1 MNEGGSPMTWK
12 RFKNNTNLIEATK
25 EIAAL
30 KFQEYILRKISDGT
44 GLIEKS
50 DAEGKIKT
58 EQKIQE
64 DVDSLNIQHT
74 DNEKYEWYDK
84 WREDNL

>member
-1 MNEGGSPMTWK
+1 MTWK
-12 RFKNNTNLIEATK
+12 QFKNNTNLIESAK

-74 DNEKYEWYDK
+74 DNEKYEWYEK
-84 WREDNL
+84 WRQDNL